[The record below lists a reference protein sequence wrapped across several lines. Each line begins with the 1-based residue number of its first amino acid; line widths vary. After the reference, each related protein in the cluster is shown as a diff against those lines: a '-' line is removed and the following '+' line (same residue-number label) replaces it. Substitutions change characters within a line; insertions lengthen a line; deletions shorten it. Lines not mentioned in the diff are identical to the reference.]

1 MRRIVDRN
9 DVQRMSAE
17 GAQVVNVLPEK
28 EFTSEHIAGSRSLPL
43 TKLDA
48 STVTALDPELPVI
61 VYCWDYQ

>member
-9 DVQRMSAE
+9 DIQRMSAE
-17 GAQVVNVLPEK
+17 GAQLVNVLPEE
-28 EFTSEHIAGSRSLPL
+28 EFESEHIAGSRSLPL